1 MRIRKICYVVTIPTT
16 IRSFFMSQLQYLAK
30 HGFDVSVI
38 CARDEKLLEDMG
50 NGIHYIPT
58 DIPRGIS
65 FGGSI
70 KAVKELI
77 NIFKREKFDLIQY
90 STQFWQHYTHLLLP
104 KLWGAKSV
112 TTI

>member
-50 NGIHYIPT
+50 NGIHYIP
-58 DIPRGIS
+58 
-65 FGGSI
+65 
-70 KAVKELI
+70 LI
-77 NIFKREKFDLIQY
+77 
-90 STQFWQHYTHLLLP
+90 YTWYI
-104 KLWGAKSV
+104 LWGLDQSSERIDKY
-112 TTI
+112 I